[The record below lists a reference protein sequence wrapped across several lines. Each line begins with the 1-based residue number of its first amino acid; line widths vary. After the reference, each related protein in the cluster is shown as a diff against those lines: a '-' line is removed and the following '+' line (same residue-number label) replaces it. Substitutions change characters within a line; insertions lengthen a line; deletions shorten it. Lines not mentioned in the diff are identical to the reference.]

1 MTRSSNASPSPLMVH
16 QAAETV
22 YLAWRKH
29 VGEAEAREQ
38 AQAFARRFCISID
51 GPPSC
56 GDLVCICGR
65 IAWA

>member
-1 MTRSSNASPSPLMVH
+1 MPALDVRECTSPSPLMVH

-51 GPPSC
+51 GPLAPLPST
-56 GDLVCICGR
+56 V
-65 IAWA
+65 AA